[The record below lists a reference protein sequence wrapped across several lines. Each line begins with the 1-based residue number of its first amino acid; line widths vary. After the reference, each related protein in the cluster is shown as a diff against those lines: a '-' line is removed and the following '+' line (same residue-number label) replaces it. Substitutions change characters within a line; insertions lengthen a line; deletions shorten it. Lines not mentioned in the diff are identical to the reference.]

1 MFDGLSLNT
10 GDSIQ
15 RRFAEVVLLFRA
27 SVTIYYRAELAFCVS
42 DFGKITSNDMETF
55 EADSWIFYDCRSQSG
70 HGWHVNSFQKP
81 WWE

>member
-27 SVTIYYRAELAFCVS
+27 SVTIYYRAELTFCVS

-55 EADSWIFYDCRSQSG
+55 EADSWIFFMIVAADLDMDG
-70 HGWHVNSFQKP
+70 T
-81 WWE
+81 